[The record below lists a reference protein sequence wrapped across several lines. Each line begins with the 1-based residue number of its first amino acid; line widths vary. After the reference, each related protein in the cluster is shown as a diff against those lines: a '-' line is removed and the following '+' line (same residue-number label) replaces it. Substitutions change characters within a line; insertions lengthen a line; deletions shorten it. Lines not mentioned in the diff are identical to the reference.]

1 MKNSL
6 IAFASASAILLGL
19 STQLMGCACSQETVT
34 DEDGNEK
41 TLTVCEPLTQYQG
54 TEVTETIA
62 YTAGQG
68 VEINGANGGIDVTVG
83 SGSDISVSFQPKTA
97 RAGDEEDEAIAEMEN
112 DLTLTVRDNGDTI
125 LIEATTAEG
134 SNPYLAADIR
144 VTLPS
149 TFAGRADIFN
159 DNGSADVDLTGSAPT
174 SVRLEVDNGQLNLR
188 GAAGTLDVSQGS
200 GTACNVS
207 VAAWGTEDGSITCS
221 SSDAVI
227 GIPSGANG
235 SIQVT
240 SENGVVVE
248 PATLPGDWTAAEG
261 NVDNSKTFTLGM
273 GGANVVIT
281 NDGLNN
287 GDVILDVN

>member
-6 IAFASASAILLGL
+6 VAFASASAILLGL
-19 STQLMGCACSQETVT
+19 STQLAGCACSQETVT

-54 TEVTETIA
+54 TEVTQTIA

-68 VEINGANGGIDVTVG
+68 VEINGANGGIDVNVG

-97 RAGDEEDEAIAEMEN
+97 RAGDEEEEAISEMEN
-112 DLTLTVRDNGDTI
+112 DLTLTVRDDGDNI

-149 TFAGRADIFN
+149 SFAGRADIFN
-159 DNGSADVDLTGSAPT
+159 DNGSADVDLGGTAPT
-174 SVRLEVDNGQLNLR
+174 SVRLKVDNGALNLR
-188 GAAGTLDVSQGS
+188 GAAGTLDVSQGN
-200 GTACNVS
+200 GTECNVS
-207 VAAWGTEDGSITCS
+207 VSAWSTENGTITCDS
-221 SSDAVI
+221 IDSVI

-235 SIQVT
+235 SIQVQSQT
-240 SENGVVVE
+240 GLITDPSPLPSDWVASEQ
-248 PATLPGDWTAAEG
+248 
-261 NVDNSKTFTLGM
+261 NVDNSKSFTMGDGM
-273 GGANVVIT
+273 GGNVVIT
-281 NDGLNN
+281 NDG
-287 GDVILDVN
+287 DIALDAN